1 MKTFCHGEESSSP
14 GVAGVA
20 VGLPGTGRASGAGSC
35 FPPRLPAGAVPSW
48 FWWMKCPRADAR
60 CSAHLVPR
68 TPPAL
73 EHVGVFKVRVLAGL
87 TAFPCEGCD
96 SRREG
101 LWRPRGAHR
110 VSPRHCGRSP
120 FRQHG
125 VRTCL
130 ARPASFHSLRL
141 QKLRLHTDFLNPVSE

>member
-1 MKTFCHGEESSSP
+1 MLSSQASCGRRPLVVLVDEVPASRCEMFRSP
-14 GVAGVA
+14 
-20 VGLPGTGRASGAGSC
+20 C
-35 FPPRLPAGAVPSW
+35 PAYA
-48 FWWMKCPRADAR
+48 
-60 CSAHLVPR
+60 
-68 TPPAL
+68 PAL

-110 VSPRHCGRSP
+110 VSLWHCGQSP

-130 ARPASFHSLRL
+130 ARPANFHSLRL